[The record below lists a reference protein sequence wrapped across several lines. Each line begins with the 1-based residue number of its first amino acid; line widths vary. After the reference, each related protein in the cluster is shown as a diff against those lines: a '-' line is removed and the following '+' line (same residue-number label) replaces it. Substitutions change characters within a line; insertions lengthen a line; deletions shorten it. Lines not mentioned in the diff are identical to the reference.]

1 MDYSRAIKAYR
12 AAHNLSQAKFAK
24 LVNTYSSTICNF
36 ESKKKFPSKEMQKK
50 INGVIYGMKPKMV
63 SIKTVKSV
71 EPIEQKLFNRPIEI
85 IFDTVN
91 NSIKFVKSH
100 RMDDDV
106 DTEIL
111 SIMTIKYN
119 DEDKLHRFLKHN
131 APSFSDELLTRAIA

>member
-63 SIKTVKSV
+63 SIKKI
-71 EPIEQKLFNRPIEI
+71 EPTPKQFFNQPIEI
-85 IFDTVN
+85 IFDAVRN
-91 NSIKFVKSH
+91 AIKFVKSH

>member
-12 AAHNLSQAKFAK
+12 SAHNLSQAKFAK

-63 SIKTVKSV
+63 SIKTI
-71 EPIEQKLFNRPIEI
+71 EPTPKQFFNQPIEI
-85 IFDTVN
+85 IFDAVRN
-91 NSIKFVKSH
+91 AIKFIKSH

-106 DTEIL
+106 DTEVL
-111 SIMTIKYN
+111 SIMTIKY
-119 DEDKLHRFLKHN
+119 DEQDKLHRFLKDN
-131 APSFSDELLTRAIA
+131 APSTTDELLTRAIA